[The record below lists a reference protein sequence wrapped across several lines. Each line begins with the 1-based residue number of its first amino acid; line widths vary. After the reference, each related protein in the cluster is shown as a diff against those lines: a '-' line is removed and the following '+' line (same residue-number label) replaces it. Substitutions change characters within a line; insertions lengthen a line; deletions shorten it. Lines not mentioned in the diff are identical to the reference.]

1 MSDSLWD
8 FFVCS
13 VLLLSSAQDINSIT
27 LECCR
32 PLWKLASVFFILFYL
47 MFHQKRG
54 QWINELYRFM
64 SYRDHSI
71 AILTNW
77 AKDYALLFFPTCENY
92 FVYFYYWKYTS
103 KLCWFRDL
111 IAWWFVTYVN
121 GTLFLCLYWLIT
133 FFLSVTYLTELNQM
147 VLRWYGQDNELIHD
161 PDGCGMRID
170 SVTSNLF
177 L

>member
-1 MSDSLWD
+1 MSDSLWE
-8 FFVCS
+8 F
-13 VLLLSSAQDINSIT
+13 LLLSSAQDINSIT

-47 MFHQKRG
+47 MFRQKRG

-64 SYRDHSI
+64 SYRDHII

-77 AKDYALLFFPTCENY
+77 AKDYALSLFPTCENN

-133 FFLSVTYLTELNQM
+133 SFKCYLFNRAQ
-147 VLRWYGQDNELIHD
+147 
-161 PDGCGMRID
+161 PDGAKMIWAGQWADRW
-170 SVTSNLF
+170 SGWVWNAHW
-177 L
+177 